1 MSVEFHEPTKAAV
14 TVAEMARMVGL
25 SRARFYQ
32 LLGTAFPF
40 PVYDVSTRRPAYVE
54 EQQRVCLEVR
64 RRNCGIDGKPVLF
77 YARRFDHV
85 AGEANATKSQAEDQ
99 TDRTAR
105 RHRCRSEIARHGV
118 GVECEKCVRR
128 SRSCFPPGSKR
139 RLRARS
145 SEPFFSI
152 SSVRIRLI
160 TSGDKSP
167 YQPSKQEKCPN
178 GVQFAPRR

>member
-40 PVYDVSTRRPAYVE
+40 PVYDVTTRRPAYAE

-85 AGEANATKSQAEDQ
+85 PAKPKPRTKPKIKPTEQHSDIFAGLRSLGMASVSSADVRSAIKVLFPAGVNQ
-99 TDRTAR
+99 TAPGEVIRAVFLHLKRQNSADN
-105 RHRCRSEIARHGV
+105 V
-118 GVECEKCVRR
+118 GR
-128 SRSCFPPGSKR
+128 
-139 RLRARS
+139 
-145 SEPFFSI
+145 
-152 SSVRIRLI
+152 
-160 TSGDKSP
+160 
-167 YQPSKQEKCPN
+167 
-178 GVQFAPRR
+178 